1 MANLDELQNS
11 SIVVSIASL
20 IIALLVF
27 VMDFTFGIQH
37 ISFGEFIWKGII
49 GIFIWCI
56 KEKKNKSS
64 CFPKTAMIF
73 ERCFVIINKS
83 I

>member
-1 MANLDELQNS
+1 MKKIINYFKESYYELTQKVSWPTWDELQNS

-37 ISFGEFIWKGII
+37 ISFGEFIWKGLL
-49 GIFIWCI
+49 GYLYG
-56 KEKKNKSS
+56 
-64 CFPKTAMIF
+64 A
-73 ERCFVIINKS
+73 
-83 I
+83 